1 MLFGFPL
8 NHRPNRE
15 GLISAQVIN
24 ANERLTRV
32 VINEHPF
39 ETILRMGE
47 ANGEG
52 PVVGQAGVR

>member
-8 NHRPNRE
+8 NHRPNR

-39 ETILRMGE
+39 ETILRMGG

-52 PVVGQAGVR
+52 PVVG

>member
-32 VINEHPF
+32 IINEHPF

-52 PVVGQAGVR
+52 PVVG

>member
-32 VINEHPF
+32 VSNEHPF

-52 PVVGQAGVR
+52 PVVG

>member
-32 VINEHPF
+32 VINE
-39 ETILRMGE
+39 TILRMGE

-52 PVVGQAGVR
+52 PVVG